1 MFKPLNPPITDW
13 SGRRVWV
20 VGASSGIGAAL
31 AQALQRAGARVA
43 VSARRAQAL
52 QEVIGHPP
60 RAPVDAPDPVQD
72 ALILPLDINDVQAIE
87 QAFNQL
93 TAAWGGVD
101 VVLWVAGI
109 YQPMRAQNFE
119 LESAQRMLE
128 TNLIS
133 VYKGLSVL
141 LPALLRQRS
150 GHLVLVS
157 SVAGF
162 RGLPHA
168 LVYGPTKAALINLA
182 ESLYLDLHPHGI
194 GVTVVNPGYVETP
207 ATAINDYPM
216 PALIS
221 ADEAA
226 RRTLQGLATGAF
238 EVHYPKRFTGML
250 KLAGLL
256 PDRLYFALVRRV
268 TGA

>member
-13 SGRRVWV
+13 AGRRVWV

-52 QEVIGHPP
+52 HEVVGHPP
-60 RAPVDAPDPVQD
+60 AAPLDAPDPVQQ
-72 ALILPLDINDVQAIE
+72 ALILPLDLNDVQAIE

-93 TAAWGGVD
+93 NTAWGGVD

-109 YQPMRAQNFE
+109 YQPMRAQTFA
-119 LESAQRMLE
+119 LEQAQRMLD

-133 VYKGLSVL
+133 VFKGLSVL

-168 LVYGPTKAALINLA
+168 LVYGPTKAAMINLA

-226 RRTLQGLATGAF
+226 RRTLQGLATGGF
-238 EVHYPKRFTGML
+238 EVHYPRRFTGVL
-250 KLAGLL
+250 KLARLL
-256 PDRLYFALVRRV
+256 PYRLYFALIRRV
-268 TGA
+268 TGI